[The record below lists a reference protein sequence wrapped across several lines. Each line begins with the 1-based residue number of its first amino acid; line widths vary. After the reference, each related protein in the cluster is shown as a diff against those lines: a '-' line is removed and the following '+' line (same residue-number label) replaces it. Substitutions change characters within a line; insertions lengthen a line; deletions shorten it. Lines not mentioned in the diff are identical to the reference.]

1 MQHKQIFKMYYGA
14 APTDLEKLADEI
26 EALMADLDHPRYHKV
41 LRILAYRRPWR
52 PKRVGWVNVEDQALH
67 FSFAAIV
74 LLPALFCSTFWA
86 AGLSGLVLGSIRE
99 WEQWREVDL
108 KIPMITDRLQ
118 DISFFVLGAVCLFFI
133 KTVLVP

>member
-1 MQHKQIFKMYYGA
+1 MQHKEIFKMYYGT
-14 APTDLEKLADEI
+14 APGELKRLADQI
-26 EALMADLDHPRYHKV
+26 EELMKGLDDPHYHTV
-41 LRILAYRRPWR
+41 LRILAYRRRWR

-74 LLPALFCSTFWA
+74 LLPALFCPTFWA

-108 KIPMITDRLQ
+108 KIPMIADRLQ
-118 DISFFVLGAVCLFFI
+118 DVLFFVLGAVCLF
-133 KTVLVP
+133 LVKSAIMD